1 MASTCQLMRLGLG
14 KAAVDRA
21 KFSSL
26 HKTDSD
32 SGGFDVDLLTGGGGE
47 KDAKR
52 PWRAFQVV

>member
-1 MASTCQLMRLGLG
+1 MRLGLR

-26 HKTDSD
+26 YKTGPD
-32 SGGFDVDLLTGGGGE
+32 SGGFDVDLLIGGGGE